1 MSIQSDL
8 EATVGKVAADSLV
21 LHAIIHGPA
30 FGSGSTVVTDG
41 GPVRTLAGAI
51 ADLEAAF
58 AAAGII
64 VQVSDA
70 VTATTAAAGTAA
82 GAAGAANTSATLA
95 DISAKSAAVA
105 SNDAKA
111 AATAA
116 RAASAQNQFIGFY
129 YDDAHDFLH
138 CDIEVGPAAIS
149 IGASALGLAFEEW
162 RLGNTV
168 MSVSMDDKTEIHL
181 TA

>member
-8 EATVGKVAADSLV
+8 EATVGKVTADSQV

-30 FGSGSTVVTDG
+30 FGAGSTVVTDG

-70 VTATTAAAGTAA
+70 VTSTTAAASNAA
-82 GAAGAANTSATLA
+82 GAAGAAGTSATLA
-95 DISAKSAAVA
+95 DASAKSAASA
-105 SNDAKA
+105 ATDAKA
-111 AATAA
+111 AAVSA

-138 CDIEVGPAAIS
+138 CDVETGPAAIS
-149 IGASALGLAFEEW
+149 IAASALGLPFEEW
-162 RLGNTV
+162 RIGNTV
-168 MSVSMDDKTEIHL
+168 MSVSMDDRTEIHI